1 MQELKMNAQLDISKL
16 KFDEKGLIPAIVQDQ
31 VSGKVLMLGYMNRE
45 SLLKTLETGKTWF
58 YSRSRQKL
66 WNKGE
71 SSGHFQTVHAISY
84 DCDEDSLLVQVFQEG
99 PACHTNSYSCFYRTL
114 AGEQD
119 AAVSHKDKVSVLRE
133 VYEVILER
141 KKTKPEN
148 SYVAKKMEEG
158 IDRILKK
165 VGEEAGEVIIAGKN
179 ADAQELAWET
189 ADLIFHLWMALAF
202 YDIPLDM
209 VYDKLIERRK

>member
-1 MQELKMNAQLDISKL
+1 MKELTDIGKL
-16 KFDEKGLIPAIVQDQ
+16 KFDEKGLIPAVVQDQ

-45 SLLKTLETGKTWF
+45 SLGKTLETGKTWF
-58 YSRSRQKL
+58 FSRSRQKL

-71 SSGHFQTVHAISY
+71 TSGHTQTVSSIYY
-84 DCDEDSLLVQVFQEG
+84 DCDEDSLLVQVYQEG
-99 PACHTNSYSCFYRTL
+99 PACHTNSYSCFYRLL
-114 AGEQD
+114 AGEEGSEKTQ
-119 AAVSHKDKVSVLRE
+119 ADKVSILRE

-141 KKTKPEN
+141 KKLKPEN

-179 ADAQELAWET
+179 ADPKEMAWEI

-202 YDIPLDM
+202 YDIPLDL

>member
-1 MQELKMNAQLDISKL
+1 MLKTNIEIEKL
-16 KFDEKGLIPAIVQDQ
+16 KFDAQGLIPAIVQDA
-31 VSGKVLMLGYMNRE
+31 VSGKVLMLAYMNKE
-45 SLLKTLETGKTWF
+45 SLQKTLETGKTWF
-58 YSRSRQKL
+58 FSRSKQKL

-71 SSGHFQTVHAISY
+71 TSGHFQTVRSIY
-84 DCDEDSLLVQVFQEG
+84 FDCDEDALLVLADQEG
-99 PACHTNSYSCFYRTL
+99 PACHTNNYSCFYRTL
-114 AGEQD
+114 AGAAD
-119 AAVSHKDKVSVLRE
+119 AADSQKDKVSVLRE

-141 KKTKPEN
+141 KRTKPEN

-179 ADAQELAWET
+179 AQTDEIAWET

-202 YDIPLDM
+202 YDIPLDK

>member
-1 MQELKMNAQLDISKL
+1 MKLELELSKL

-31 VSGKVLMLGYMNRE
+31 VSGKVLMLGYMNNE
-45 SLLKTLETGKTWF
+45 SIQKTVETGKTWF

-71 SSGHFQTVHAISY
+71 TSKHFQTVSSIFY
-84 DCDEDSLLVQVFQEG
+84 DCDEDALLVQVVQEG
-99 PACHTNSYSCFYRTL
+99 PACHTNNYSCFYRTL
-114 AGEQD
+114 AGED
-119 AAVSHKDKVSVLRE
+119 ASKIQADKASVLRE

-141 KKTKPEN
+141 KRLKPEN

-179 ADAQELAWET
+179 ADPQEMAWET

>member
-1 MQELKMNAQLDISKL
+1 MLKTNIDIGTL
-16 KFDEKGLIPAIVQDQ
+16 KFDDKGLIPAIVQD
-31 VSGKVLMLGYMNRE
+31 VLSGKVLTLAYMNRE
-45 SLLKTLETGKTWF
+45 SLQKTLETGKTWF
-58 YSRSRQKL
+58 FSRSRQKL

-71 SSGHFQTVHAISY
+71 TSGHFQTVRSMFY
-84 DCDEDSLLVQVFQEG
+84 DCDEDALLVQVEQEG
-99 PACHTNSYSCFYRTL
+99 AACHTDNYSCFYRALT
-114 AGEQD
+114 E
-119 AAVSHKDKVSVLRE
+119 AAESPKDKASILRE

-141 KKTKPEN
+141 KKLKPEN
-148 SYVAKKMEEG
+148 SYVAKKMQEG

-179 ADAQELAWET
+179 ADSEEMAWET

-202 YDIPLDM
+202 YDIPLDK

>member
-1 MQELKMNAQLDISKL
+1 MKLEMDIEKL
-16 KFDEKGLIPAIVQDQ
+16 KFDDKGLIPAVVQDR

-45 SLLKTLETGKTWF
+45 SIKKTVETGKTWF
-58 YSRSRQKL
+58 FSRSRQKL

-71 SSGHFQTVHAISY
+71 TSGHFQSVSAIFY
-84 DCDEDSLLVQVFQEG
+84 DCDEDALLVQVDQEG

-114 AGEQD
+114 AGAAD
-119 AAVSHKDKVSVLRE
+119 AAKTQEDKVAVLRE

-179 ADAQELAWET
+179 ANAQEMAWET